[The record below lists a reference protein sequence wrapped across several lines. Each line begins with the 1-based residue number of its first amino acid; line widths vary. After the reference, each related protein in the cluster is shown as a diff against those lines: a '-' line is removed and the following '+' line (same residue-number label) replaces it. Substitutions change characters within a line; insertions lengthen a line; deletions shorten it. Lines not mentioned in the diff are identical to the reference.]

1 MPAYEITAPDGSI
14 YEVTAPDGASEQEVL
29 SYAQQ
34 NYAPQEPEQKQPLG
48 VTQLDALGAGFSDMQ
63 TLGTSDEITGAI
75 SGATQYIADKFG
87 QGEKVGSIFGG
98 AQSPQEAYSG
108 GVDYGRQF
116 QQEAQDEFPKTY
128 FGGQV
133 AGALVPYGGAVKGG
147 MTIARGAGTGAIQGA
162 LYGAGSG
169 EGGAGER
176 LQSAAMGGALGAGG
190 GAGGVLA
197 GRQLSKAAQSA
208 PVKSM
213 AERARALFTKPSK
226 PIQSVA
232 SKPTQVGL
240 EKQLNTLS
248 RGGDDVFSMTKGQ
261 KTQLPKAQRLEAEA
275 VAGLYGDDAERAVRL
290 AQTAQSRERQSF
302 IKQLG
307 DIDKVGDVN
316 DVLDNVFD
324 TIKSQSKSLKGQV
337 DNAYA
342 LAREGGGTKISVD
355 DIKDGLF
362 AQVVNLKREGQYD
375 LKMLP
380 QAKARAKELVKLVRK
395 SDGGRFTSANLSTME
410 NWRKRVTNSVESTLD
425 KTEKKFLRGILDTY
439 DDFMY
444 KTANEAVDAQD
455 EAAIMAFRD
464 AVSKRREYG
473 KLYES
478 DRFVNDII
486 TGKKGVDDAVKDLIG
501 TGSIVGKKRMESTY
515 DALIKAAGSE
525 SPLVRADLQTAFAK
539 KLLDQSISGLEVG
552 GENAYLS
559 AAKTKKALEGLFI
572 NNRKFA
578 SKLYGEESVKIAQ
591 QAIDE
596 LERISTTQAATQNP
610 SGAGQLV
617 MRQLMRLPILSTLKE
632 GVNFIIVKP
641 MKSGAVAKAVDPV
654 VGQIQSIKVRPQS
667 KIFSAAGGKLM
678 AEQGVNE

>member
-1 MPAYEITAPDGSI
+1 MPTYEITAPDGNV
-14 YEVTAPDGASEQEVL
+14 YEVTAPEGASEQDVL

-34 NYAPQEPEQKQPLG
+34 NYAPEQKVESKSIPEPAPSKMKSFGEGVFDMATFGLG
-48 VTQLDALGAGFSDMQ
+48 DELTAKGASVV
-63 TLGTSDEITGAI
+63 
-75 SGATQYIADKFG
+75 SGVPYEDLLNEARTVQDQAKLNQKSYI
-87 QGEKVGSIFGG
+87 
-98 AQSPQEAYSG
+98 
-108 GVDYGRQF
+108 
-116 QQEAQDEFPKTY
+116 
-128 FGGQV
+128 GGQV
-133 AGALVPYGGAVKGG
+133 VGALMPYGGAVKGG
-147 MTIARGAGTGAIQGA
+147 MSIARGAGTGAVQGA

-169 EGGAGER
+169 EGGAEER
-176 LQSAAMGGALGAGG
+176 LQSAAMGGAFGAGG

-197 GRQLSKAAQSA
+197 GRQLSKLGQTA

-213 AERARALFTKPSK
+213 AERAKSLFFKPVK
-226 PIQSVA
+226 PVVNQQAIQIPS
-232 SKPTQVGL
+232 GG
-240 EKQLNTLS
+240 ERQLKTLS
-248 RGGDDVFSMTKGQ
+248 KGGDDVFSMTKGQ
-261 KTQLPKAQRLEAEA
+261 KTQLPKPQRLEADA
-275 VAGLYGDDAERAVRL
+275 LAGIYGDDAERAVRL

-307 DIDKVGDVN
+307 DIDKIGDAN

-337 DNAYA
+337 DNAYS

-362 AQVVNLKREGQYD
+362 TQVANLKREGQYD

-380 QAKARAKELVKLVRK
+380 QANARAKELAKLVRK
-395 SDGGRFTSANLSTME
+395 SEGGRFTSANLSTME
-410 NWRKRVTNSVESTLD
+410 NWRKRVTNSVASTQD
-425 KTEKKFLRGILDTY
+425 KTEKKFLRGVLDTY

-455 EAAIMAFRD
+455 EAAILTFRD

-478 DRFVNDII
+478 DKFVNDIV
-486 TGKKGVDDAVKDLIG
+486 TGKKGIDDAVKDLIG

-515 DALIKAAGSE
+515 DALVKAAGNDA
-525 SPLVRADLQTAFAK
+525 PMVKADLQTAFAK
-539 KLLDQSISGLEVG
+539 KLLDQSISGLETG

-578 SKLYGEESVKIAQ
+578 AKLYGEQAVKVAN

-596 LERISTTQAATQNP
+596 LGRIATTQAATQNP
-610 SGAGQLV
+610 SGSGQLV
-617 MRQLMRLPILSTLKE
+617 MRQLMRLPMLSTLKE
-632 GVNFIIVKP
+632 GVNFTVIKP
-641 MKSGAVAKAVDPV
+641 MKAGDVAKAVDPV
-654 VGQIQSIKVRPQS
+654 VGQIRNIQIKPQS
-667 KIFSAAGGKLM
+667 KMFSAAGGKLM
-678 AEQGVNE
+678 AEQGVNK